1 LRARREAS
9 KHSTAPNLPGAEPGH
24 QALEAGRATAPLADR
39 PETVVDG
46 LEFSEAS
53 TRRHLNE
60 FVLAALS
67 PLQIRL
73 HLRLG
78 GLPARLPGCRSYP
91 PEGVC

>member
-9 KHSTAPNLPGAEPGH
+9 KHSTAPDLPGAEPGH
-24 QALEAGRATAPLADR
+24 QALEAGPCHRAAGR
-39 PETVVDG
+39 PAEIVVDD
-46 LEFSEAS
+46 LDFSEAS

-67 PLQIRL
+67 PLKIRL
-73 HLRLG
+73 HLRMG

-91 PEGVC
+91 PGGAC